1 MKTRIILAGLLACFA
16 SPLFA
21 QGGLPKMSLADAL
34 EIARDRNPEY
44 RRAIVDRNAR
54 SSSLRRGYGTF
65 LPSITASM
73 NWNGNR
79 QTTVTGNDDFGRP
92 VNLPEPVTFLSSS
105 ASQNIQASVTLF
117 DGLRNVKQLRAARYD
132 LDAADEGVRGV
143 GIQVDAEVKT
153 RFYQAIRR
161 QRLIAVEQDLLASAQ
176 DRLSANERLFR
187 VGSTD
192 QVDVLGAQVDVAR
205 QEQALEQAR
214 GEAGIARLAVLQ
226 QLGIL
231 DESLDFE
238 SVGSLAEPFDPS
250 VLDAELLVRR
260 SLEISPTVTQADAQ
274 AAAASQRA
282 GAQRGQWLPT
292 VSLQAGY
299 SRSLQERDYSAF
311 GQLNPRDYGFGF
323 GVNFSFPIFS
333 GFQRSDDIVQADA
346 TAHRAEETYRERTL
360 QVEQEVRAAFIRLRS
375 AYDGLLI
382 QRRATDLSRRQV
394 ELAREQFRIGSAS
407 MPFISLQQIN
417 ASAALD
423 ERALVDAEYNF
434 AIALVNLEARV
445 GEPIVV
451 PQ

>member
-1 MKTRIILAGLLACFA
+1 M
-16 SPLFA
+16 
-21 QGGLPKMSLADAL
+21 
-34 EIARDRNPEY
+34 
-44 RRAIVDRNAR
+44 
-54 SSSLRRGYGTF
+54 
-65 LPSITASM
+65 
-73 NWNGNR
+73 
-79 QTTVTGNDDFGRP
+79 
-92 VNLPEPVTFLSSS
+92 
-105 ASQNIQASVTLF
+105 TLF

-143 GIQVDAEVKT
+143 GILVDAEVKT

-250 VLDAELLVRR
+250 ALDAEQLVGR

-292 VSLQAGY
+292 VSLQGGY
-299 SRSLQERDYSAF
+299 SRSLQEQGYSAF
-311 GQLNPRDYGFGF
+311 GQLNPRNYTFGF

-333 GFQRSDDIVQADA
+333 GFQRSDDIAQADA
-346 TAHRAEETYRERTL
+346 TARRAEETYRERTL
-360 QVEQEVRAAFIRLRS
+360 QVEQEVRAALIRLRS

-394 ELAREQFRIGSAS
+394 ELARQQFRIGSAS

-417 ASAALD
+417 ASAAID

-434 AIALVNLEARV
+434 AIALVNLEERV
-445 GEPIVV
+445 GEPIVA
-451 PQ
+451 P

>member
-1 MKTRIILAGLLACFA
+1 MKTRIILAGLLACVA

-21 QGGLPKMSLADAL
+21 QGGLPKMSLADSL

-54 SSSLRRGYGTF
+54 GSSLRRGYGTF
-65 LPSITASM
+65 LPNITASM
-73 NWNGNR
+73 GWNGSR
-79 QTTVTGNDDFGRP
+79 STRVTGTDDFGRS
-92 VNLPEPVTFLSSS
+92 VELPEPITFLSSS

-153 RFYQAIRR
+153 RFYQAILR

-238 SVGSLAEPFDPS
+238 SVGSLPEPFDPS
-250 VLDAELLVRR
+250 VLDAELLVGR
-260 SLEISPTVTQADAQ
+260 SLEISPAVTQADAQ
-274 AAAASQRA
+274 AAAAGQRA

-292 VSLQAGY
+292 VSLQGRY
-299 SRSLQERDYSAF
+299 TRSLQERDYSAF
-311 GQLNPRDYGFGF
+311 GQLSPRDYGFGF
-323 GVNFSFPIFS
+323 GVNFNFPIFS
-333 GFQRSDDIVQADA
+333 GFQRSDDIAQADA
-346 TAHRAEETYRERTL
+346 AAHRAEETRRERML
-360 QVEQEVRAAFIRLRS
+360 QVEQEVRAAFIRLQI

-417 ASAALD
+417 ASAAID
-423 ERALVDAEYNF
+423 ERALVNAEYNF
-434 AIALVNLEARV
+434 SIALVNLEARV